1 MVIWYPLWVV
11 DIGWR
16 VFVYTVAVL
25 VSSVTD
31 ALAQGLI
38 SLLRSALSEAFP
50 KFVFQTVS
58 RSLSGLLVKEGD
70 GIAHFLSG

>member
-11 DIGWR
+11 NIGWR
-16 VFVYTVAVL
+16 VFVYTVEVL

-38 SLLRSALSEAFP
+38 SLLRSAE
-50 KFVFQTVS
+50 
-58 RSLSGLLVKEGD
+58 
-70 GIAHFLSG
+70 